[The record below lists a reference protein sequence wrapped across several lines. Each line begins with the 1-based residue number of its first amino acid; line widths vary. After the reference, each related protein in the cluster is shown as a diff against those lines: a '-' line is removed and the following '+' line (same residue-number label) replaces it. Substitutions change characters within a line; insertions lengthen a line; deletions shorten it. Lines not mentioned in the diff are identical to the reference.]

1 MAFLYQV
8 HELFTANNG
17 GVGPIVADLQC
28 KVGGGCWLT
37 CHMLHSR
44 LVFCGDH
51 WDIFVPDIYPPHAR
65 QIL

>member
-28 KVGGGCWLT
+28 KVGWGG
-37 CHMLHSR
+37 
-44 LVFCGDH
+44 
-51 WDIFVPDIYPPHAR
+51 
-65 QIL
+65 